1 MYPHERSLVKKF
13 EGKPFVLLGVN
24 SDEDRN
30 ELKEVLKKEKIT
42 WRSWFDGSTGGPIAT
57 KWNLDGWPTLYLLDG
72 KGVIQL
78 KIEGSGLPKGF
89 DELIER
95 LVKEAAEKTRLLK

>member
-24 SDEDRN
+24 SDEDRK
-30 ELKEVLKKEKIT
+30 ELKEVLKNENIT

-57 KWNLDGWPTLYLLDG
+57 EWNLNGWPTLYLLDAR
-72 KGVIQL
+72 GVIQL
-78 KIEGSGLPKGF
+78 KTEGSGLPKGF
-89 DELIER
+89 DEQIER
-95 LVKEAAEKTRLLK
+95 LVKEAAEKSNP

>member
-24 SDEDRN
+24 SDEDRK
-30 ELKEVLKKEKIT
+30 ELKEVLKKENIT

-57 KWNLDGWPTLYLLDG
+57 QWNLNGWPTLYLLDAR
-72 KGVIQL
+72 GVIQL
-78 KIEGSGLPKGF
+78 KTEGSELPKGF
-89 DELIER
+89 DELIET
-95 LVKEAAEKTRLLK
+95 LVKQAGKRSSL